1 MGALSDEDVADILEG
16 VMATYS
22 MPGDPHVVVA
32 EGFGLRV
39 SVERGALR
47 VEDGI
52 GADRRRRPY
61 EVVAPPERL
70 VVVGE
75 GTLSTDA
82 LAWCQSQGTAVVVLA
97 RDDVLLAGSPPG
109 RNDARLRRAQ
119 ALAAG
124 SRGGLVVVR
133 RLLGAKLAGQAKV
146 LRDVLG
152 ELSTA
157 ETLGDLARGAEV
169 AADMEEAKGYEGTGA
184 AAYWGCW
191 SGHPATAVRFVAHDR
206 KRVPPHWRSF
216 DTRRSAIT
224 GATNTNR
231 LADRPLNAL
240 LNLCYKLAEV
250 EARFACVRLGLD
262 PGLGVLH
269 LDAPGRDSLAWD
281 LLEPLRP
288 VVDRFVLELVAER
301 SFAKRD
307 FAERAD
313 GHVRVMPPLAHELA
327 AVMPAWRRAVA
338 PHAEAMAHIFAE
350 QVEGKLTLTTPL
362 TASKGIAAQAQV
374 RRRKAAEARERAE
387 AEHAKYRNA
396 KPVRRPAPAQPER
409 AATLFA
415 TCVDCGGPLA
425 RSRHVRCPACWERQ
439 PAQSREARRRRGR
452 SIAMARSELE
462 RWKAEHP
469 QAVAHPSEFDPIRER
484 MAGVTLRA
492 IMAATGASKPAASG
506 WRSGRHV
513 PALRHWAALADLL
526 GMEPA
531 DELGCSERPHTA
543 ENGTAAVAAV
553 PDREQRASGRR

>member
-1 MGALSDEDVADILEG
+1 VGALSDEDVADILEG
-16 VMATYS
+16 VAATYS
-22 MPGDPHVVVA
+22 SPGDPHVVVA

-39 SVERGALR
+39 IVERGALR
-47 VEDGI
+47 VEDGL
-52 GADRRRRPY
+52 GADRRERTY

-82 LAWCQSQGTAVVVLA
+82 LAWCQSQGTAVVVLS
-97 RDDVLLAGSPPG
+97 RDDVLLAASPPG

-119 ALAAG
+119 ALAA
-124 SRGGLVVVR
+124 SSPAGLAVVR
-133 RLLGAKLAGQAKV
+133 RLLSAKLAGQAKV
-146 LRDVLG
+146 ARDVLG

-157 ETLGDLARGAEV
+157 ETLEDLARGAEV
-169 AADMEEAKGYEGTGA
+169 ADVKEAKGYEGTGA

-206 KRVPPHWRSF
+206 KRVPPHWCTF

-240 LNLCYKLAEV
+240 LNLCYKLAEA
-250 EARFACVRLGLD
+250 EARFALVRLGLD

-269 LDAPGRDSLAWD
+269 LDAPGRDSLALD
-281 LLEPLRP
+281 VLEPLRP
-288 VVDRFVLELVAER
+288 AIDRFVLELVAER
-301 SFAKRD
+301 SFHKRD
-307 FAERAD
+307 FAERSD

-327 AVMPAWRRAVA
+327 AMMPAWRRAVA
-338 PHAEAMAHIFAE
+338 PHAEAVVHILAE
-350 QVEGKLTLTTPL
+350 QVEGKLTVSTPL
-362 TASKGIAAQAQV
+362 TNAKALASQAQV
-374 RRRKAAEARERAE
+374 RRRKAAAAKQRAE
-387 AEHAKYRNA
+387 DTHAAHRSSRA
-396 KPVRRPAPAQPER
+396 VRRPAPLDLER
-409 AATLFA
+409 APALFA

-469 QAVAHPSEFDPIRER
+469 QAVAHPSEFEPIRE
-484 MAGVTLRA
+484 ALQGVTLRQ

-513 PALRHWAALADLL
+513 PALRHWGALASLVGL
-526 GMEPA
+526 GEVA
-531 DELGCSERPHTA
+531 NIGQLGI
-543 ENGTAAVAAV
+543 
-553 PDREQRASGRR
+553 

>member
-157 ETLGDLARGAEV
+157 ETLGDLARGAEL

-216 DTRRSAIT
+216 DTRRSVIT

-362 TASKGIAAQAQV
+362 TASEGIAAQAQV

-387 AEHAKYRNA
+387 AEHAKYGNA

-409 AATLFA
+409 AATLSPPA
-415 TCVDCGGPLA
+415 WTAEA
-425 RSRHVRCPACWERQ
+425 RSPA
-439 PAQSREARRRRGR
+439 PAMSAARRAGSANRRSHARHDAAVGAPSPWPARSWSGGRPSTPKRWRTRPSSTRSASAWPASRCGR
-452 SIAMARSELE
+452 S
-462 RWKAEHP
+462 WP
-469 QAVAHPSEFDPIRER
+469 PRER
-484 MAGVTLRA
+484 ASLRLRGGGAVVTYPRSR
-492 IMAATGASKPAASG
+492 TGP
-506 WRSGRHV
+506 
-513 PALRHWAALADLL
+513 HWPTFLVWSRLT
-526 GMEPA
+526 
-531 DELGCSERPHTA
+531 S
-543 ENGTAAVAAV
+543 
-553 PDREQRASGRR
+553 